1 MLHRRARGRLVLECL
16 AQLDSTLIAL
26 LHCRRGAH
34 HDATRAREQMA
45 GGLRVFGRF
54 TVFSG
59 LARLPWF
66 AVITR
71 LAGLARL
78 PWFAVV
84 TWFARLAVS
93 SWLPWF
99 AVVTWFAVIR
109 RALLLQLR
117 RARRHLGARN
127 VGRNANGRQKKYRS
141 DSELQNSAK
150 THDGLLMDEQG
161 PGYGACSERQGR
173 QCKRARLRRT
183 GLPRP
188 A

>member
-54 TVFSG
+54 TVFS
-59 LARLPWF
+59 
-66 AVITR
+66 
-71 LAGLARL
+71 GLARL

-161 PGYGACSERQGR
+161 PGYGARSERQGR